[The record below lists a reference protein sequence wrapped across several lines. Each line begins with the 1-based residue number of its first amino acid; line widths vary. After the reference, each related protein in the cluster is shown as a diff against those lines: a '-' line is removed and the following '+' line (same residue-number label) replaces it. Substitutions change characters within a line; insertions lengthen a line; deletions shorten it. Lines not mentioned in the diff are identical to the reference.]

1 MRSTTVSEDSLP
13 MNMSGAKPAK
23 ARWWVRGYRWLMK
36 GRSRRVRREQFLALP
51 PSHVFAFIVD
61 GANLEPT
68 TPRSLKFQLL
78 NSLPISLEP
87 EQTLDYQWSFLLRKF
102 QMKAR
107 VVQVNPPGLLEEVQ
121 QSGPFRVWHYLR
133 KLKSTTG
140 GTWVVDELEYHL
152 PWGIFGTLLDRLV
165 VHRKI
170 EHWFDYRQARLIE
183 LLLADATQAAQSP
196 STRASRAR
204 MRRHPQK
211 PESTE

>member
-13 MNMSGAKPAK
+13 SEITGSKAAK
-23 ARWWVRGYRWLMK
+23 AWWWVRGYRWFTK
-36 GRSRRVRREQFLALP
+36 GRARRVRREQFLALP

-78 NSLPISLEP
+78 NPLPISLEP
-87 EQTLDYQWSFLLRKF
+87 ELILEYQWLFLFRKF
-102 QMKAR
+102 QMKVR
-107 VVQVNPPGLLEEVQ
+107 IVQVTPPGFLEEVQ
-121 QSGPFRVWHYLR
+121 QSGPFRMWRYLR
-133 KLKSTTG
+133 KLKSTTA

-152 PWGIFGTLLDRLV
+152 PWGVIGTLLDRLI

-170 EHWFDYRQARLIE
+170 ENLFDYRQARLIE
-183 LLLADATQAAQSP
+183 LLLSDTTQAAQAP

-204 MRRHPQK
+204 MRRHAPK
-211 PESTE
+211 TDSPE